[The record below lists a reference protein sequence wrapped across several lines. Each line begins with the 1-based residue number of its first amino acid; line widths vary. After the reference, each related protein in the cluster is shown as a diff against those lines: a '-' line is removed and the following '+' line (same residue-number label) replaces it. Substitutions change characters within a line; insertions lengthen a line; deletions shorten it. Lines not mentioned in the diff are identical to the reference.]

1 MLDCTGTMGNTTSD
15 HATIP
20 LDPDGV
26 TIRQTSSPRRNGATN
41 NHPEKEMMD
50 DDPSMKSKYR
60 SFPGSAM
67 LEKTFCGSID
77 TTDPSEYD
85 NVSTMNR
92 ILKRAEILCV
102 SSPLASSSSDNL
114 KRSNRDEYF
123 DEDENSILSSTK
135 NSNSAKAKSKKSTQ
149 TSSKLL
155 ARALVSEVT
164 DNPKTMTQ
172 AAMTER
178 ERKLL
183 HAVAAASPDKKMHYG
198 NHNNDRFHRNGS
210 SQYQAFATSSPIQQ
224 RKPVGVAAPPHFV
237 RSVAYACTGDDDTVT
252 DLCNTAPQQ
261 ELSFY
266 QSAANTTADVN
277 VCGAPGSKTI
287 SDEMDDVWADHP
299 NVVTI
304 GVALSR
310 HANNYN
316 RNGNSHPVYGHPS
329 TVSRQT
335 QYDFNEVQDRQYKY
349 VSSVSP
355 EGWRAGGGE
364 IGDGKLPDEAHIPII
379 RIHCPTEAS
388 VDAVITALAS
398 GEIFIPHVQIMPE
411 QLTVHNCLSTGS
423 TNLVVNFGC
432 ERNDDVPVE
441 EWPNW
446 CLEFLHNQLYEYF
459 AASNGSGAIWMKRSF
474 STTLAKQVR
483 WKTVKHM
490 NRYFASAEKVIASWR
505 DMGPQ
510 SLTPTPSHLEG
521 GASADEVARPH
532 GIYLYRGGVP
542 TNYFCPNFEP
552 PYTTKMTRSLLMTVL
567 QKSWDK
573 KRREWSSKPVPRVV
587 EPSALLAAACGYG
600 SDLDA
605 SGYMAHKATTV
616 TQPPSS
622 TSVKKQ
628 SHQQRT
634 QSSTFTA
641 KEPLSVVEFG
651 RTFSEDISLKEN
663 SRKNGDEETTK
674 KATTYKN
681 HLPSTMARPESNRS
695 NAAQASMDDTDNNV
709 SVAPS
714 ALNASV
720 AESGTTVLHANSSKP
735 PVIANTSK
743 TLPNTT
749 PKNSHHKVLDVST
762 NARRL
767 YSDEDFLDDLSS
779 VDTPPG
785 LFAVTSPRGLAIAAE
800 EQRDRTIQQQQRLQ
814 PPGPSS
820 NTGIDSSM
828 QHQLSV
834 VRQSA
839 MESPTSSPTKRA
851 QVKLDREKR
860 AQLEQQTVN
869 ASSYSIPARTMTGTN
884 IVNKVVGVEPSSSL
898 EYSTDGSSA
907 FFMDNVATTAQQS
920 SKVHLLEPL
929 QSNHSEDDDDESALL
944 SIQESSSS
952 IVSAIPTDEELF
964 SVGWAKALDTNSGN
978 YYYFTLDR
986 TRTVWENPLS
996 ASQWGGE
1003 LPPPVHQNNN
1013 GVHIMK
1019 TTTATTTAIHRPI
1032 DP

>member
-1 MLDCTGTMGNTTSD
+1 MGNTASTVS
-15 HATIP
+15 HTET
-20 LDPDGV
+20 LDPDG
-26 TIRQTSSPRRNGATN
+26 TAPPSQYNESR
-41 NHPEKEMMD
+41 D
-50 DDPSMKSKYR
+50 DESMKSKYR

-102 SSPLASSSSDNL
+102 SSPLGSSSTDNEKKSD
-114 KRSNRDEYF
+114 KTQEF
-123 DEDENSILSSTK
+123 DEDDNSILSGTHR
-135 NSNSAKAKSKKSTQ
+135 NSSANTKSKK
-149 TSSKLL
+149 SSKLL

-172 AAMTER
+172 AAMQER

-183 HAVAAASPDKKMHYG
+183 QAAAAAASPNKTTQFHHHPRDTNYSRTSP
-198 NHNNDRFHRNGS
+198 NH
-210 SQYQAFATSSPIQQ
+210 QPQQ

-252 DLCNTAPQQ
+252 DLCHTPHQDV
-261 ELSFY
+261 SFY
-266 QSAANTTADVN
+266 QSAAAHTNSDVN
-277 VCGAPGSKTI
+277 VCGVRGTKII

-304 GVALSR
+304 GIALSR
-310 HANNYN
+310 HANNYA
-316 RNGNSHPVYGHPS
+316 RNGNSQPVYGHPG

-335 QYDFNEVQDRQYKY
+335 QYDFNELQDRQYKY
-349 VSSVSP
+349 VSSVGP

-364 IGDGKLPDEAHIPII
+364 IGEGKLPDEAHIPII
-379 RIHCPTEAS
+379 RIHCPNES
-388 VDAVITALAS
+388 NVDAVITALAS
-398 GEIFIPHVQIMPE
+398 GEIFIPHVQVLPE

-432 ERNDDVPVE
+432 ERNDDLPVE

-459 AASNGSGAIWMKRSF
+459 ASSNGSGAIWMKRSF

-490 NRYFASAEKVIASWR
+490 NRYFASCEKVIASWR
-505 DMGPQ
+505 DQGPQ

-521 GASADEVARPH
+521 GASVDEVARPH

-587 EPSALLAAACGYG
+587 EPTELLAAACGYA
-600 SDLDA
+600 SDADA

-616 TQPPSS
+616 SQPPSS
-622 TSVKKQ
+622 TSVKKKQ
-628 SHQQRT
+628 
-634 QSSTFTA
+634 QSSRHEPVRSPQVTQ

-651 RTFSEDISLKEN
+651 RTFSEDVSLKEN
-663 SRKNGDEETTK
+663 SRKNSHEETTK
-674 KATTYKN
+674 KSVVPHKKKSQ
-681 HLPSTMARPESNRS
+681 PSPMARPESSS
-695 NAAQASMDDTDNNV
+695 NHALTMDDTDNNV

-714 ALNASV
+714 AFNASV
-720 AESGTTVLHANSSKP
+720 AESGTTVLHANFSKL
-735 PVIANTSK
+735 PVAITNNKELPIT
-743 TLPNTT
+743 TL
-749 PKNSHHKVLDVST
+749 KNEHHKVLDVNT

-767 YSDEDFLDDLSS
+767 YSDEDFLDELSS

-785 LFAVTSPRGLAIAAE
+785 LHAVTSPRGAAIAIGE
-800 EQRDRTIQQQQRLQ
+800 RLRREQQKLQ
-814 PPGPSS
+814 PPGTSVNGALDAIP
-820 NTGIDSSM
+820 
-828 QHQLSV
+828 QQQLSV

-839 MESPTSSPTKRA
+839 LESPTSSPTKRA
-851 QVKLDREKR
+851 QMKMDREKR
-860 AQLEQQTVN
+860 AQLEQKNNSPANHTVP
-869 ASSYSIPARTMTGTN
+869 SRTMTGHN
-884 IVNKVVGVEPSSSL
+884 VANKVVGVEPSSSL
-898 EYSTDGSSA
+898 EYSTDGSSV
-907 FFMDNVATTAQQS
+907 FFLDQSMAT
-920 SKVHLLEPL
+920 KVNLLQPL
-929 QSNHSEDDDDESALL
+929 QSSQSEDDDDQSALL

-952 IVSAIPTDEELF
+952 VLSAIPTDEELF
-964 SVGWAKALDTNSGN
+964 SVGWAKALDPNSNN

-986 TRTVWENPLS
+986 SRTVWENPLS

-1003 LPPPVHQNNN
+1003 LPPPVNHQS
-1013 GVHIMK
+1013 
-1019 TTTATTTAIHRPI
+1019 TTTTAIHRPI

>member
-1 MLDCTGTMGNTTSD
+1 MGNTISGSTVEVE
-15 HATIP
+15 
-20 LDPDGV
+20 PDSY
-26 TIRQTSSPRRNGATN
+26 TNRQYDELRRNDN
-41 NHPEKEMMD
+41 INEDLD
-50 DDPSMKSKYR
+50 DETTKSKYR

-102 SSPLASSSSDNL
+102 SSPLASSSSDNA
-114 KRSNRDEYF
+114 KSNKDDYRD
-123 DEDENSILSSTK
+123 DDDENSIVSSTRNNK
-135 NSNSAKAKSKKSTQ
+135 PTKGRKSKKSTQ
-149 TSSKLL
+149 KTSKLL

-172 AAMTER
+172 AAMTDR

-183 HAVAAASPDKKMHYG
+183 LAAAAAASPDKKTQYHHHDHS
-198 NHNNDRFHRNGS
+198 NS
-210 SQYQAFATSSPIQQ
+210 SQYQPFSSSSPLQR
-224 RKPVGVAAPPHFV
+224 RKPVGVADPPHFV

-252 DLCNTAPQQ
+252 DLCSTAPQQ
-261 ELSFY
+261 QSSFY
-266 QSAANTTADVN
+266 QSATNTTADVTI
-277 VCGAPGSKTI
+277 CGVPGGKTI
-287 SDEMDDVWADHP
+287 LDEMDDVWADHP

-310 HANNYN
+310 HANNYD

-335 QYDFNEVQDRQYKY
+335 QYDFNELQDRQYKY
-349 VSSVSP
+349 VSSVGP

-364 IGDGKLPDEAHIPII
+364 IGDGKMPDEAHIPII
-379 RIHCPTEAS
+379 RIHCPTEAN
-388 VDAVITALAS
+388 VDAIITALAS

-411 QLTVHNCLSTGS
+411 QLTVHNCLSSGS
-423 TNLVVNFGC
+423 TNLVVHFGC

-587 EPSALLAAACGYG
+587 EPSALLAAACGYA
-600 SDLDA
+600 SDVDTT
-605 SGYMAHKATTV
+605 GYMAHKATTV

-628 SHQQRT
+628 HPRT
-634 QSSTFTA
+634 QSSTITT

-663 SRKNGDEETTK
+663 SRKNANDESSSK
-674 KATTYKN
+674 KSAASQKNNRTATIAQTN
-681 HLPSTMARPESNRS
+681 SNG
-695 NAAQASMDDTDNNV
+695 AQPVLMDDTDNNV

-714 ALNASV
+714 ALNTSV
-720 AESGTTVLHANSSKP
+720 AESGTTVLHANSRKP
-735 PVIANTSK
+735 PVASNIKAI
-743 TLPNTT
+743 PNAT
-749 PKNSHHKVLDVST
+749 PINSHHKILDVNT

-785 LFAVTSPRGLAIAAE
+785 LFAVTSPRGAAIAAE
-800 EQRDRTIQQQQRLQ
+800 AEEQRRQQQLQQQLQ
-814 PPGPSS
+814 PPGTGS
-820 NTGIDSSM
+820 NTDLNSSL
-828 QHQLSV
+828 QRQLTV

-839 MESPTSSPTKRA
+839 LESPTSSPTKRA
-851 QVKLDREKR
+851 QVKLDQEKR
-860 AQLEQQTVN
+860 AQLQPNNNSV
-869 ASSYSIPARTMTGTN
+869 SYSIPARTMTGTN

-907 FFMDNVATTAQQS
+907 FFFDSNMIAAQQS
-920 SKVHLLEPL
+920 SKANLLEPL
-929 QSNHSEDDDDESALL
+929 ESNHSVDDDNESTLL

-964 SVGWAKALDTNSGN
+964 SVGWAKALDANSGN

-1003 LPPPVHQNNN
+1003 LPPPVMNHPNPMTKDPPI
-1013 GVHIMK
+1013 V
-1019 TTTATTTAIHRPI
+1019 ATTTKSIHRPI

>member
-1 MLDCTGTMGNTTSD
+1 MGNIASGNTGG
-15 HATIP
+15 
-20 LDPDGV
+20 LDPDG
-26 TIRQTSSPRRNGATN
+26 TTTNSHYKSSTPRRHHEN
-41 NHPEKEMMD
+41 NNNDLD
-50 DDPSMKSKYR
+50 DDTMKSKYR

-102 SSPLASSSSDNL
+102 SSPLASSSSVSSDHHR
-114 KRSNRDEYF
+114 KKSNRGDAF
-123 DEDENSILSSTK
+123 DEDENSILDSTK
-135 NSNSAKAKSKKSTQ
+135 NSSTTKTKSRKT
-149 TSSKLL
+149 TSKLL

-172 AAMTER
+172 AAMTDR

-183 HAVAAASPDKKMHYG
+183 KAAAAAASPDKKTQNKHNDHYFG
-198 NHNNDRFHRNGS
+198 NGGS
-210 SQYQAFATSSPIQQ
+210 SQYHAFSSSSPVQH

-252 DLCNTAPQQ
+252 DLCNTPHQ

-266 QSAANTTADVN
+266 QSAANTNVDAA

-304 GVALSR
+304 GIALSR
-310 HANNYN
+310 HANNYS
-316 RNGNSHPVYGHPS
+316 RNGNSQPVYGHPS

-335 QYDFNEVQDRQYKY
+335 QYDFNDLQDRQYKY
-349 VSSVSP
+349 VSSVGP

-364 IGDGKLPDEAHIPII
+364 IGEGKLPDEAHIPII

-398 GEIFIPHVQIMPE
+398 GEIFIPQVQILPE

-432 ERNDDVPVE
+432 ERNDDIPVE

-459 AASNGSGAIWMKRSF
+459 ASSNGSGAIWMKRSF
-474 STTLAKQVR
+474 TTTLAKQVR

-490 NRYFASAEKVIASWR
+490 NRYFASAEKVIAAWR
-505 DMGPQ
+505 DIGPQ

-587 EPSALLAAACGYG
+587 EPSALLAAACGYA

-616 TQPPSS
+616 SQPPSS

-628 SHQQRT
+628 IHHQKA
-634 QSSTFTA
+634 QSSTFSA

-663 SRKNGDEETTK
+663 NRKNGNDDASK
-674 KATTYKN
+674 KSASYKN
-681 HLPSTMARPESNRS
+681 NPPSTNARPELAGSYG
-695 NAAQASMDDTDNNV
+695 AHVSMDDTDNNV

-714 ALNASV
+714 ALNASI
-720 AESGTTVLHANSSKP
+720 AESGTTVLHANSRKP
-735 PVIANTSK
+735 PVAANTK
-743 TLPNTT
+743 TIPNTT

-767 YSDEDFLDDLSS
+767 YSDEDFLDELSS

-785 LFAVTSPRGLAIAAE
+785 LSAVTSPRGAAIAAE
-800 EQRDRTIQQQQRLQ
+800 EQRRIQQQRLQ
-814 PPGPSS
+814 PPDTSS
-820 NTGIDSSM
+820 NSNDESTM
-828 QHQLSV
+828 QQQLSV

-860 AQLEQQTVN
+860 AQLEQQN
-869 ASSYSIPARTMTGTN
+869 GYSASYVIPARTMTGNN

-907 FFMDNVATTAQQS
+907 FFLDNSTTTTAQQP
-920 SKVHLLEPL
+920 SKVNLLEPL
-929 QSNHSEDDDDESALL
+929 QSSHSADDDDESALL

-952 IVSAIPTDEELF
+952 IVSDIPTDEELF
-964 SVGWAKALDTNSGN
+964 SVGWAKALDEGSGN

-1003 LPPPVHQNNN
+1003 LPPPVHQNTNGNN
-1013 GVHIMK
+1013 LNQNQQ
-1019 TTTATTTAIHRPI
+1019 TSRTTAIHRPI